1 MGGGWAG
8 GTFDAEKAGGATRL
22 KQSESLLS
30 IFHFLAVVALTAKNL
45 RFASK
50 SDLKNSTPPSLWFV
64 LCFFA
69 CIHFKTPSHPSLVF
83 LIWRA
88 VVKVDFYLTVIFQDT
103 LNLKVFYSFA

>member
-30 IFHFLAVVALTAKNL
+30 IFRFLAVVPLTAKNL

-69 CIHFKTPSHPSLVF
+69 CIHFIPQLGVF
-83 LIWRA
+83 NMERCC
-88 VVKVDFYLTVIFQDT
+88 QG
-103 LNLKVFYSFA
+103 

>member
-50 SDLKNSTPPSLWFV
+50 SDLKTQHPLLCGLFCVSLHVFILKPPLTPAW
-64 LCFFA
+64 CF
-69 CIHFKTPSHPSLVF
+69 
-83 LIWRA
+83 
-88 VVKVDFYLTVIFQDT
+88 
-103 LNLKVFYSFA
+103 